1 MVSNKHNPI
10 FELKKFKRFLW
21 PSDSS
26 LKNDRRVQ
34 LVKTLVITIIS
45 LSVFVMVWWG
55 LSEWFNSLYL
65 PRPDRVYQ
73 AFVESFTI
81 VDPLTGRNM
90 WDNIYASLNRVLW
103 GFVLAF
109 VLAVPLGLLMGFS
122 KTFENFSKPI
132 IEVFRPIAPIAWAP
146 VLVLA
151 LGAFLGP
158 IIVVF
163 IGVFFPLLSNII
175 FGVRS
180 IDPILMD
187 AARTLGAKKSHL
199 FLKVIMPSTV
209 PYIMTGIR
217 IGLGI
222 GWMCIVA
229 AEFVAAIGGG
239 VGQYVIFKS
248 EVGRYD
254 QVFAALIV
262 FAILGLLTTE
272 LSGWI
277 EKRVSKRMGLK

>member
-1 MVSNKHNPI
+1 MVD
-10 FELKKFKRFLW
+10 KKGRYTTAFKNIKRYLL
-21 PSDSS
+21 PSDPS
-26 LKNDRRVQ
+26 LKNDRRIQ
-34 LVKTLVITIIS
+34 LVKTLVITVIS
-45 LSVFVMVWWG
+45 LSIFVAVWWG
-55 LSEWFNSLYL
+55 LSEWFQSDYL
-65 PRPDRVYQ
+65 PRPDKVYD

-81 VDPLTGRNM
+81 IDPISGRNM

-103 GFVLAF
+103 GFMLAF

-122 KTFENFSKPI
+122 KTVEDFSKPI

-146 VLVLA
+146 VLVIA
-151 LGAFLGP
+151 LGAFVGP

-187 AARTLGAKKSHL
+187 AARTLGAKRSHL
-199 FLKVIMPSTV
+199 FVKVIMPSTV

-239 VGQYVIFKS
+239 VGFYVITKA

-277 EKRVSKRMGLK
+277 EKRVSKGMGLK